1 MAAPTMGAL
10 SPWHAVREEIVT
22 VLSTVSGAQMSNAA
36 ALFTDRRRRWFCS
49 GQGRSGLVAQMV
61 AMRLMH
67 VGFDAHAVGE
77 ATAPA
82 IGSGDGL
89 VMISGSGE
97 TPVTL
102 HITRL
107 ARDYGAHVLAVT
119 TRADSTLARRAHAVI
134 QVPTTVTGQFG
145 GTLFEQSALLLL
157 DAVMLEITAGGSAC
171 LRRDAGAPHQ
181 PAVSAPSG
189 AGGAS
194 EADGFAQ
201 QQQDHAVQPTRVTA
215 LALCARAG
223 QRQG

>member
-22 VLSTVSGAQMSNAA
+22 VLSTVSERRCPNAA
-36 ALFTDRRRRWFCS
+36 ALFTDRHRRWFCS
-49 GQGRSGLVAQMV
+49 GQGRSGLVAQMA

-82 IGSGDGL
+82 IGSRDGL

-102 HITRL
+102 HLARL

-119 TRADSTLARRAHAVI
+119 TRADSTLAQHAHAVI
-134 QVPTTVTGQFG
+134 QVPKHRDRPVRRHPLRTERTPP
-145 GTLFEQSALLLL
+145 ARRR
-157 DAVMLEITAGGSAC
+157 DARDHRRRSAC
-171 LRRDAGAPHQ
+171 LRRDAGATHQ
-181 PAVSAPSG
+181 PAVARPL
-189 AGGAS
+189 
-194 EADGFAQ
+194 AQ
-201 QQQDHAVQPTRVTA
+201 EVRQKPTA
-215 LALCARAG
+215 
-223 QRQG
+223 